1 MAYTFD
7 ILGVTPVF
15 TFFNY
20 QQDVEQRPE
29 RSLAYVGSY
38 DCTLDSLIK
47 AMELIPRRPD
57 WDWDEV
63 TQTLIN
69 FWLRNAESIEVWK
82 QELNSLGKKDNLLVG
97 RVANVERLRQA
108 FESLL

>member
-1 MAYTFD
+1 MTYTFD
-7 ILGVTPVF
+7 ILGVAPVF

-29 RSLAYVGSY
+29 RSLAYVASY

-47 AMELIPRRPD
+47 STELILRRPD
-57 WDWDEV
+57 WDWDAV
-63 TQTLIN
+63 AQTMVN
-69 FWLRNAESIEVWK
+69 FWLRNPEPIQRWK
-82 QELNSLGKKDNLLVG
+82 QELDSLGKDNLLVG
-97 RVANVERLRQA
+97 RVANVESLRQA